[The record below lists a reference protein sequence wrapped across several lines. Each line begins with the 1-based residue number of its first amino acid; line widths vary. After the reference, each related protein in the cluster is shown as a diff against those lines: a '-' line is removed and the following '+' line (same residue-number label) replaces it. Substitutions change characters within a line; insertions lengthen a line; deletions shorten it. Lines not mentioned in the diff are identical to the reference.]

1 VDRGCEAALAS
12 LGDQPQ
18 PTDAAAAAVARVGE
32 ALRRERE
39 SAHAELARVREHN
52 RQLELELQTTRERLA
67 AVENQLADSVGSRP
81 AGEAGAGSPLKLI
94 SKGAEPEAIDRRL
107 VEYAAHLFEH
117 IGVIYKAD
125 VDAMSDLSLI
135 VERLAANLR
144 HARAAFGRRLES
156 CGGGDAGV
164 FDTQLAL
171 LLDAESQTAFGR
183 HLAIA
188 AYSGSPRA
196 RAEAS

>member
-1 VDRGCEAALAS
+1 
-12 LGDQPQ
+12 
-18 PTDAAAAAVARVGE
+18 
-32 ALRRERE
+32 
-39 SAHAELARVREHN
+39 VREHN
-52 RQLELELQTTRERLA
+52 RKLELELQTARERLEA
-67 AVENQLADSVGSRP
+67 IENQLAEATRT
-81 AGEAGAGSPLKLI
+81 AGDAGSPPSLKLI
-94 SKGAEPEAIDRRL
+94 GKGAESDAIDRRL
-107 VEYAAHLFEH
+107 GEYAAHLFEH

-156 CGGGDAGV
+156 FGGGDPTV

-171 LLDAESQTAFGR
+171 LLDAEAQSAFGR

-188 AYSGSPRA
+188 AYSGVPPA